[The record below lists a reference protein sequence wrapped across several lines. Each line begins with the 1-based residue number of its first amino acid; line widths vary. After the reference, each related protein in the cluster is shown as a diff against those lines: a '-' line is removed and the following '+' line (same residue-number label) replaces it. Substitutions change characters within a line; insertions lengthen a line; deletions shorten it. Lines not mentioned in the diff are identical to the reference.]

1 METLPLGLDPG
12 KYWLIVIAA
21 SIACLAGFYFAF
33 YFWKRVRII
42 EDAPTAKVRSAHQG
56 YVELE
61 GEGCLMDGEPIL
73 APLTHHKCVWFR
85 YKIERKDSSYSNRRQ
100 DKWRTIKQVTSD
112 NLFQL
117 VDETGACLI
126 DPEGAEVSSDEK
138 TVWYGSSEWPVS
150 APALSGSSSFS
161 VGIERYRYTEWLIL
175 PRQSLYVIGE
185 FKTVTATANYSM
197 KDVTRDLIRNWKQN
211 QADLLQRFDTN
222 KDGKIDQEEWQLVR
236 QSAKLHAQAE
246 YRELQKKAAVHIV
259 SKPDNRQ
266 QPFMLSVY
274 PQAQLTKRLRW
285 YAYGS
290 LAGFFVAG
298 SASVWLLQAVF

>member
-1 METLPLGLDPG
+1 MEALPLGVDVAE
-12 KYWLIVIAA
+12 YWIIVVVAN
-21 SIACLAGFYFAF
+21 IACLAGFYFSF

-56 YVELE
+56 YIELE
-61 GEGCLMDGEPIL
+61 GEARLMDGEPIF

-85 YKIERKDSSYSNRRQ
+85 YKIERKDSHYRRSQ
-100 DKWRTIKQVTSD
+100 SKWLTVKQAISD

-126 DPEGAEVSSDEK
+126 DPEDAEVSSDEK

-150 APALSGSSSFS
+150 APSLSGGSRFS
-161 VGIERYRYTEWLIL
+161 MGTDRYRYTEWLIL
-175 PRQSLYVIGE
+175 PNQPLYAIGE
-185 FKTVTATANYSM
+185 FRTVTATANYSM
-197 KDVTRDLIRNWKQN
+197 KDVTRDLIRNWKKD
-211 QADLLQRFDTN
+211 QANLISRFDTN
-222 KDGKIDQEEWQLVR
+222 KDGQIDEEEWELVR
-236 QSAKLHAQAE
+236 KSAKIHAQAE
-246 YRELQKKAAVHIV
+246 YRKLQKKAAVHIL
-259 SKPDNRQ
+259 SKPENRQ

-290 LAGFFVAG
+290 LAGFFIAG
-298 SASVWLLQAVF
+298 SGSAWLLQMIF